1 MGRRGGCVARSPGF
15 SWGRNTLLDR
25 MYRQYLL
32 WTCRKPPK
40 DPTTS
45 RDVPGVRVPPRLSP
59 AATGYH
65 RCHRLSPAVT
75 GCHRCHRLSPAVTGC
90 HRSPHCRLLLPDK
103 NKMMPE
109 CPVAICKEPGRHC
122 HLVHTSRF
130 TGCNGYKVI
139 HPPPQLDLGP
149 PTANTYTQCP
159 SRNIGWR
166 GNSLM
171 HDSCICWGHHTPTA
185 PRRMPSTKS
194 TPHAAAELHPTVPP
208 EVRVLHRGRYG
219 GGGAVS

>member
-1 MGRRGGCVARSPGF
+1 MREERQVEGRREGLGETWGVRGSLPGF

-32 WTCRKPPK
+32 WMCRKPPK
-40 DPTTS
+40 EPKTS

-122 HLVHTSRF
+122 HVVHKSRF

-139 HPPPQLDLGP
+139 HPGHAHPQRMLAILGP
-149 PTANTYTQCP
+149 
-159 SRNIGWR
+159 
-166 GNSLM
+166 
-171 HDSCICWGHHTPTA
+171 
-185 PRRMPSTKS
+185 
-194 TPHAAAELHPTVPP
+194 HACLP
-208 EVRVLHRGRYG
+208 Y
-219 GGGAVS
+219 